1 MTRLATLALIPCLVA
16 TPAAATQTLAPPAPV
31 AAVASIAADPMAAH
45 ETRQQL
51 REILQSLPPAVGE
64 VLRHDPSL
72 LTRAD
77 YIAPYPALA
86 GFLQRHPEVPLNPS
100 YFIGTPE
107 SADTDPSSRAA
118 HMAENVM
125 DGIGAFVIIGTALS
139 FLTWLVR
146 TVVDHRRW
154 LRLSKI
160 QVDVHTKVLDRLS
173 SHDDLL
179 AYLQSPSGR
188 RFLDSA
194 PIELDGQPRPSS
206 AALTRVLWSL
216 QAGVVLSAVGVGFWL
231 VGRNVLADA
240 AQGFSVI
247 STLALALGGGFI
259 TSAAVSYVIST
270 RHGLIGIEPRV
281 QHE

>member
-1 MTRLATLALIPCLVA
+1 MTRLAALALIPCFVA
-16 TPAAATQTLAPPAPV
+16 TPLAAAQTPAPPAPV
-31 AAVASIAADPMAAH
+31 AAIAPIAADPMAAH
-45 ETRQQL
+45 ETRQQVH
-51 REILQSLPPAVGE
+51 EILRSLPPAVGE

-86 GFLQRHPEVPLNPS
+86 GYLQRHPEVPLNPS

-107 SADTDPSSRAA
+107 SADTDPNGRAMR
-118 HMAENVM
+118 MAESVM
-125 DGIGAFVIIGTALS
+125 DGIGVFVIIGAVLS
-139 FLTWLVR
+139 FLAWLVR
-146 TVVDHRRW
+146 TAVDHRRW

-179 AYLQSPSGR
+179 AYMQSPSGR

-194 PIELDGQPRPSS
+194 PIERDGQVRPTA

-216 QAGVVLSAVGVGFWL
+216 QAGVVLSAVGVGFWF
-231 VGRNVLADA
+231 VGRNVLAEA
-240 AQGFSVI
+240 AQGFAII
-247 STLALALGGGFI
+247 STLALALGVGFI
-259 TSAAVSYVIST
+259 VSAAVSYVIST
-270 RHGLIGIEPRV
+270 RHGLIGAEPRA